1 MAEIEIGVAELEEY
15 PQIAAMDL
23 SFESDYVWKT
33 QTLEEYE
40 SFESSFQR
48 IRLPKTIRVSF
59 QAYSSANLETLIRN
73 REILSVRYDDR
84 VIGYVRLERD
94 ETVNRLM
101 LKTGGIMPEYR
112 NKGVGSVLLDQV
124 TEIARHNSLRS
135 IVCMVQAKNDPAIHF
150 LLSHGFVFCGYQEF
164 FFRNMEIGLFF
175 SKNVR

>member
-1 MAEIEIGVAELEEY
+1 MAEIEIGAATLEEY

-33 QTLEEYE
+33 QMLEGLD

-59 QAYSSANLETLIRN
+59 QAYSPANLETLIRQ
-73 REILSVRYDDR
+73 REILSVRYEDH
-84 VIGYVRLERD
+84 VIGYVRLEQD
-94 ETVNRLM
+94 ETVNRLI
-101 LKTGGIMPEYR
+101 LKTGGVMPEYR
-112 NKGVGSVLLDQV
+112 NKGIGSVLMDRV
-124 TEIARHNSLRS
+124 TEIARHNNIRS

-150 LLSHGFVFCGYQEF
+150 LLARGFIFCGYQEF